1 MNEAHMEEADERPAL
16 PPIWRALSQVERVV
30 WLVAAAGVAG
40 GLAQVT
46 EWTLP
51 LLAVLTV
58 ALIEAAVGCYA
69 VYLRLAKARLE
80 RTLAEARR
88 ETVELRVLAAAL
100 SAEHAAREAKHYE
113 MLRYESQ
120 LRAEA
125 HAREAAER
133 QRKAE
138 TVCLE
143 IRAEHLGLIV
153 ERTELKLANIQLR
166 LERTEV
172 WQSAAALRR
181 EAEGK
186 LVDAYARGYV
196 AGQAEQPYAGAGAP
210 RHLRLVEDT
219 A

>member
-1 MNEAHMEEADERPAL
+1 MNEAHMEEGNERPAL
-16 PPIWRALSQVERVV
+16 PPIWRALSQVERVA

-40 GLAQVT
+40 GLVQVT
-46 EWTLP
+46 EWVLP
-51 LLAVLTV
+51 LLAVLAVT
-58 ALIEAAVGCYA
+58 LIEAAVGCYA
-69 VYLRLAKARLE
+69 VYLRTAKARLE
-80 RTLAEARR
+80 RTLVEARR
-88 ETVELRVLAAAL
+88 ETAELRVLAAAM
-100 SAEHAAREAKHYE
+100 SAELAAKEARRYE

-120 LRAEA
+120 LRTEA

-138 TVCLE
+138 AVCLE

-172 WQSAAALRR
+172 WQNAAALRK

-196 AGQAEQPYAGAGAP
+196 AGQTEKPYAGTITP

>member
-1 MNEAHMEEADERPAL
+1 MEEGAGRPAL
-16 PPIWRALSQVERVV
+16 PAIWRALSQVERAA
-30 WLVAAAGVAG
+30 WFVAAVGVAG
-40 GLAQVT
+40 GLIQAT
-46 EWTLP
+46 EWVIP
-51 LLAVLTV
+51 LVAVVTG

-69 VYLRLAKARLE
+69 IYLRMAKAGLE

-88 ETVELRVLAAAL
+88 ETVELQMLAAAM
-100 SAEHAAREAKHYE
+100 SAELAAKEAKHYE
-113 MLRYESQ
+113 KLRYESQ
-120 LRAEA
+120 LRTEA
-125 HAREAAER
+125 HARETAER

-138 TVCLE
+138 AVCLE

-172 WQSAAALRR
+172 WQSAAALRK

-186 LVDAYARGYV
+186 LVDAYAKGYV
-196 AGQAEQPYAGAGAP
+196 AGQTEQPYAGTFAP
-210 RHLRLVEDT
+210 RHLRLVEGT